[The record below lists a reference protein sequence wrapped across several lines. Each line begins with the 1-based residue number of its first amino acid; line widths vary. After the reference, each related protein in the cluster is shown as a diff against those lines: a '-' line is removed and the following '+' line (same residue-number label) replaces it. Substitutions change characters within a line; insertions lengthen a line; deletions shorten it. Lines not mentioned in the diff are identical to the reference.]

1 MSVKRKF
8 LFLYLNTGGGHR
20 SAANVLKNIF
30 TEKYPNVEVVV
41 ENGFDE
47 NNIFGKIAFE
57 HLYHFSM
64 NFVPGLFSLIYRIGG
79 RWFQTITIKFLNLAT
94 NIYIE
99 KLIKK
104 HNPTDVVSFH
114 FALGH
119 AMKSAVRNTNQKI
132 NCSMIVTDPFTAHGT
147 WFYERNLKYL
157 VFSEQV
163 KKMAIEKYKVPKENI
178 EVVPF
183 LINQKFRKM
192 ATKEDIKL
200 IRQKYN
206 LPIDK
211 KIVLLTGGG
220 EGLPNMIPIVTDFVA
235 RKVDFTV
242 VVVCGRDI
250 RTKAYLDI
258 LSKAQKT
265 VDIRVY
271 GFINFMDEIVKA
283 CDCAVIKAGP
293 ASLMEILV
301 SKKPVVINHFIYGQE
316 LGNVQF
322 AIENKVGKF
331 VRKPKEITKTVDV
344 MLHDEA
350 YLDRT
355 SLNIEKL
362 PISFESE
369 RLADVLM
376 TKAPK

>member
-1 MSVKRKF
+1 MPAKRKF

-20 SAANVLKNIF
+20 SSANVLKNIF
-30 TEKYPNVEVVV
+30 TEKYPEAEVVV

-57 HLYHFSM
+57 QFYHVSM
-64 NFVPGLFSLIYRIGG
+64 NFIPGLYSFIYRIGG
-79 RWFQTITIKFLNLAT
+79 RWFQSLTISFLNIWT
-94 NIYIE
+94 NTYIA

-104 HNPTDVVSFH
+104 HNPTDIVCFH

-119 AMKSAVRNTNQKI
+119 AMKSAVRNTNPKI
-132 NCSMIVTDPFTAHGT
+132 NCSMVVTDPFTAHGT
-147 WFYERNLKYL
+147 WFYERSLKYY

-163 KKMAIEKYKVPKENI
+163 KKMAIEKCKVPAKNI
-178 EVVPF
+178 EIVPF

-242 VVVCGRDI
+242 VVVCGRDV

-258 LSKAQKT
+258 LSRAQKF

-293 ASLMEILV
+293 ASLMEVLV

-322 AIENKVGKF
+322 AINNKVGKF
-331 VRKPKEITKTVDV
+331 VRKPKEITKTVDI

-350 YLDRT
+350 YLERT
-355 SLNIEKL
+355 SINIEKL

-369 RLADVLM
+369 KLADILFM
-376 TKAPK
+376 Q

>member
-1 MSVKRKF
+1 MPAKRKF

-20 SAANVLKNIF
+20 SSANVLKNIF
-30 TEKYPNVEVVV
+30 TEKYPEAEVVV

-47 NNIFGKIAFE
+47 NNLFGKLAFE
-57 HLYHFSM
+57 QFYHVSM
-64 NFVPGLFSLIYRIGG
+64 NFIPGLYSFIYRIGG
-79 RWFQTITIKFLNLAT
+79 RWFQTFTIKFLNLAT

-104 HNPTDVVSFH
+104 HNPTDIVCFH

-119 AMKSAVRNTNQKI
+119 AMKSAVRNTNPNI
-132 NCSMIVTDPFTAHGT
+132 NLSMVVTDPFTAHGT
-147 WFYERNLKYL
+147 WFYERSLKYY

-163 KKMAIEKYKVPKENI
+163 KKMAIEKCKVPAKNI
-178 EVVPF
+178 EIVPF

-242 VVVCGRDI
+242 VVVCGRDV

-258 LSKAQKT
+258 LSRAQKF

-293 ASLMEILV
+293 ASLMEVLV

-322 AIENKVGKF
+322 AINNKVGKF
-331 VRKPKEITKTVDV
+331 VRKPKEITKTVDI

-350 YLDRT
+350 YLERT
-355 SLNIEKL
+355 SINIEKL

-369 RLADVLM
+369 KLADVLFM
-376 TKAPK
+376 Q

>member
-1 MSVKRKF
+1 MPEKRKF

-20 SAANVLKNIF
+20 SSANVLKNIF
-30 TEKYPNVEVVV
+30 TEKYPEAEVVV
-41 ENGFDE
+41 ENGF
-47 NNIFGKIAFE
+47 NNKNIFGKLAFE
-57 HLYHFSM
+57 QFYHVSM
-64 NFVPGLFSLIYRIGG
+64 NFIPGLYSFIYRIGG
-79 RWFQTITIKFLNLAT
+79 RWFQSLTISLLNLWT
-94 NIYIE
+94 NDYIA

-104 HNPTDVVSFH
+104 HNPTDIVCFH

-119 AMKSAVRNTNQKI
+119 AMKSAVRNTNPKI

-147 WFYERNLKYL
+147 WFYERNLKYY

-163 KKMAIEKYKVPKENI
+163 KKMAIEKCKVPAKNI
-178 EVVPF
+178 EIVPF

-242 VVVCGRDI
+242 VVVCGRDV

-258 LSKAQKT
+258 LSKAQKF

-271 GFINFMDEIVKA
+271 GFINFMDEVVKA

-293 ASLMEILV
+293 ASLMEVLV

-322 AIENKVGKF
+322 AIDNKVGKF
-331 VRKPKEITKTVDV
+331 VRKPKEITKSVDI

-350 YLDRT
+350 YLERT
-355 SLNIEKL
+355 SINIEKL

-369 RLADVLM
+369 KLADFLIM
-376 TKAPK
+376 Q

>member
-1 MSVKRKF
+1 MLVKRKF

-20 SAANVLKNIF
+20 SSANVLKNIC
-30 TEKYPNVEVVV
+30 TEKYPEAEVVV

-47 NNIFGKIAFE
+47 NNIFGKLAFE
-57 HLYHFSM
+57 QFYHVSM
-64 NFVPGLFSLIYRIGG
+64 NFIPGLYSFIYRIGG

-104 HNPTDVVSFH
+104 HNPTDIVSFH

-119 AMKSAVRNTNQKI
+119 AMKSAVRNTNPNI
-132 NCSMIVTDPFTAHGT
+132 NLSMVVTDPFTAHGT
-147 WFYERNLKYL
+147 WFYERSLKYY

-163 KKMAIEKYKVPKENI
+163 KKMAIEKCKVPAKNI
-178 EVVPF
+178 EIVPF

-242 VVVCGRDI
+242 VVVCGRDV

-258 LSKAQKT
+258 LSRAQKI

-293 ASLMEILV
+293 ASLMEVLV

-322 AIENKVGKF
+322 AINNKVGKF
-331 VRKPKEITKTVDV
+331 VRKPKEITRAVDV
-344 MLHDEA
+344 MLHDEE
-350 YLDRT
+350 YLEKV
-355 SLNIEKL
+355 SINIEKL

-369 RLADVLM
+369 KLADILFM
-376 TKAPK
+376 Q